1 MNFKNNAETILKRI
15 EDHKGRKLDL
25 TNHRDL
31 FRFQQAINS
40 EFDKLQNQLNN
51 IHNVL
56 NGESTFDQTRYK
68 VIKDSN
74 SRHWD

>member
-1 MNFKNNAETILKRI
+1 MTKAEQILTRI

-31 FRFQQAINS
+31 YRFKSAIDQ
-40 EFDKLQNQLNN
+40 EFQKLQTQLNN
-51 IHNVL
+51 IKNVL
-56 NGESTFDQTRYK
+56 NGESTYDETRYK

-74 SRHWD
+74 SRHW

>member
-1 MNFKNNAETILKRI
+1 MSSFNTILQRI

-31 FRFQQAINS
+31 YTFRSAIDR
-40 EFDKLQNQLNN
+40 EFGKKQTQLNN
-51 IHNVL
+51 IKNVL
-56 NGESTFDQTRYK
+56 NGESTYDETRYK

-74 SRHWD
+74 SKHW